1 MNAKLI
7 SMMGLVL
14 VAAAGN
20 TMACP
25 PDSEGG
31 ETKVFRRNSPLT
43 HLNGRVAPMGTFNT
57 RVVPLTGGMGSEPVI
72 AEFFA
77 AEPEGRASDNA
88 VYVVKNGDREVR
100 VVLRDG
106 KVESATQNGQAVPM
120 KRVLTKNDRIIVKG
134 DNDEDLAEFTVV
146 QPDGNQSGLFTR
158 AVPAGRAPLAITGR
172 GGMAGSPF
180 GSATPGPDDVVVE
193 AVPPKSM
200 IGITLAPG
208 DEILS
213 GHLGIKADEV
223 TMISGVSEGLA
234 ADSAGLKP
242 YDLIVEIA
250 GKRPA
255 DPNAV
260 REAIRLL
267 DPGAKVTLRVI
278 HKGAEREVTVTTEA
292 FDAKKLQACRT
303 NMIPDVRRGLA
314 DAGNKKIMISPGI
327 TMNPLGR
334 DGELQMEQGLEK
346 ARKEIEMAN
355 RDFVQKNK
363 VWRDQYTMKLEEAAK
378 AKANADEMKELAR
391 TAPKNPIW
399 MVPTPQANDEERMRR
414 LEEALERLEKKLDE
428 MNKRQEKARP

>member
-7 SMMGLVL
+7 SMVGMVL
-14 VAAAGN
+14 AAAGACGVSGA
-20 TMACP
+20 MACP
-25 PDSEGG
+25 PESEGG
-31 ETKVFRRNSPLT
+31 ETKFIRRTAPL
-43 HLNGRVAPMGTFNT
+43 VTFNT
-57 RVVPLTGGMGSEPVI
+57 RVAPLAGGMGSEPAI

-77 AEPEGRASDNA
+77 GEPEGQASDNA
-88 VYVVKNGDREVR
+88 VYVLKNGDREVR

-106 KVESATQNGQAVPM
+106 KVESATENGQAVPM
-120 KRVLTKNDRIIVKG
+120 KRVVTKNDRIVVKG
-134 DNDEDLAEFTVV
+134 DNDQDIAEFTVV
-146 QPDGNQSGLFTR
+146 QPEGNSATLFTR
-158 AVPAGRAPLAITGR
+158 ALPAGRAPMAITSR
-172 GGMAGSPF
+172 GGKTTSLF
-180 GSATPGPDDVVVE
+180 GSTTPGPDDVVVE

-234 ADSAGLKP
+234 ADAAGLKP

-260 REAIRLL
+260 REAIRTL

-292 FDAKKLQACRT
+292 FDSKRLQAAHT
-303 NMIPDVRRGLA
+303 NMIPDARRELA
-314 DAGNKKIMISPGI
+314 GTNNKNIMISPGI
-327 TMNPLGR
+327 TMNPMGR
-334 DGELQMEQGLEK
+334 DGEAQMELNLEK

-355 RDFVQKNK
+355 KDFARSK
-363 VWRDQYTMKLEEAAK
+363 VWKDQYTLKLEEAAR
-378 AKANADEMKELAR
+378 AKAQAEEMKELAR
-391 TAPKNPIW
+391 TAPKAPIW
-399 MVPTPQANDEERMRR
+399 MVPAPQGNDEERMRR

-428 MNKRQEKARP
+428 MSKRQEKAQP